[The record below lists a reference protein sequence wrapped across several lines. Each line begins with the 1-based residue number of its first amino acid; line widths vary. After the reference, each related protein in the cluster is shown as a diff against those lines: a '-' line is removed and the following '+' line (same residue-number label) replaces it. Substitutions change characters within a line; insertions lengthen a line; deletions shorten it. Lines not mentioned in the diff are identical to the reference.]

1 MFTSAVVSIVIRNTI
16 LRKVPPSVVSSYGER
31 SINLNKVVA
40 TFENHTFLSQTEL
53 TRTGIISICI
63 CIKYVD
69 GSTSGFYFDGVG
81 CAMRLSR
88 NVGEQF

>member
-1 MFTSAVVSIVIRNTI
+1 MTKFKMSREKVNMDFYFI
-16 LRKVPPSVVSSYGER
+16 LWELHYGER

-69 GSTSGFYFDGVG
+69 GSTSG
-81 CAMRLSR
+81 LKPLLL
-88 NVGEQF
+88 